1 MKPLVS
7 IIIPVYNAASFLS
20 ECLDSVINQTYKNL
34 EIICV
39 NDGST
44 DASLSIIKK
53 YAKKDKR
60 IRYYTQKNKGQSAAR
75 NIGIKMC
82 KGEYISFID
91 SDDMID
97 LHTISV
103 AVDLFLNEHV
113 DMVLYNMEMFLP
125 DGTRF
130 ICFNGEL
137 FPYESKRM
145 NTRQKE
151 YIINFTNAA
160 PSVIRKSSINSTFV
174 EGMIYEDWV
183 FMVRHLLQSLN
194 VFWINE
200 PFYKY
205 RRNFEKS
212 TTSNISY
219 KCLDLFK
226 AYYLSKKYIESSPMK
241 NTYNYINDIKIL
253 NEASGFIHANLI
265 GTDYSELTDR
275 YISELI
281 EIIHSFSNIY
291 YLFLISFLNPERK
304 ALVNII
310 EDCVKRRTVSSN
322 NYNIYIKIRNE
333 YYGIFHF
340 KILKRKIEN
349 LINTLIFI
357 FKHKVK
363 KIMKIIFPAYR
374 VSSSVREIL
383 QLTMFEMAIRL
394 DKLENNSLN
403 ESENNLLNKSS
414 NKKVNIK
421 LSEEEI
427 LWILE
432 RRIGEKK
439 QDSMY
444 NSKGE

>member
-151 YIINFTNAA
+151 CIINFTNAA

>member
-151 YIINFTNAA
+151 CIINFTNAA

-304 ALVNII
+304 STS
-310 EDCVKRRTVSSN
+310 K
-322 NYNIYIKIRNE
+322 
-333 YYGIFHF
+333 YY
-340 KILKRKIEN
+340 
-349 LINTLIFI
+349 
-357 FKHKVK
+357 
-363 KIMKIIFPAYR
+363 
-374 VSSSVREIL
+374 
-383 QLTMFEMAIRL
+383 
-394 DKLENNSLN
+394 
-403 ESENNLLNKSS
+403 
-414 NKKVNIK
+414 
-421 LSEEEI
+421 
-427 LWILE
+427 
-432 RRIGEKK
+432 
-439 QDSMY
+439 
-444 NSKGE
+444 

>member
-103 AVDLFLNEHV
+103 AVDLFLKEHV

-130 ICFNGEL
+130 MCFNGEL
-137 FPYESKRM
+137 FPYESKKM

-151 YIINFTNAA
+151 CIINFTNAA

-265 GTDYSELTDR
+265 GIDYSELTDR
-275 YISELI
+275 YINELI
-281 EIIHSFSNIY
+281 EIIHSFSNVY
-291 YLFLISFLNPERK
+291 YLFLVSFLNPERK
-304 ALVNII
+304 ALLNII
-310 EDCVKRRTVSSN
+310 EDYTKRKTISSS

-333 YYGIFHF
+333 YYGIFHL

-349 LINTLIFI
+349 LINKLIFI

-394 DKLENNSLN
+394 DKLEHNRLN

-414 NKKVNIK
+414 HQKVNIK

-427 LWILE
+427 LWILK

-439 QDSMY
+439 QDSRY
-444 NSKGE
+444 SSKGE

>member
-1 MKPLVS
+1 
-7 IIIPVYNAASFLS
+7 
-20 ECLDSVINQTYKNL
+20 
-34 EIICV
+34 
-39 NDGST
+39 
-44 DASLSIIKK
+44 
-53 YAKKDKR
+53 
-60 IRYYTQKNKGQSAAR
+60 
-75 NIGIKMC
+75 
-82 KGEYISFID
+82 
-91 SDDMID
+91 
-97 LHTISV
+97 
-103 AVDLFLNEHV
+103 
-113 DMVLYNMEMFLP
+113 
-125 DGTRF
+125 
-130 ICFNGEL
+130 
-137 FPYESKRM
+137 M

-151 YIINFTNAA
+151 CIINFTNAA

>member
-1 MKPLVS
+1 M
-7 IIIPVYNAASFLS
+7 
-20 ECLDSVINQTYKNL
+20 
-34 EIICV
+34 
-39 NDGST
+39 
-44 DASLSIIKK
+44 
-53 YAKKDKR
+53 
-60 IRYYTQKNKGQSAAR
+60 
-75 NIGIKMC
+75 
-82 KGEYISFID
+82 
-91 SDDMID
+91 
-97 LHTISV
+97 
-103 AVDLFLNEHV
+103 
-113 DMVLYNMEMFLP
+113 
-125 DGTRF
+125 
-130 ICFNGEL
+130 
-137 FPYESKRM
+137 
-145 NTRQKE
+145 
-151 YIINFTNAA
+151 
-160 PSVIRKSSINSTFV
+160 
-174 EGMIYEDWV
+174 
-183 FMVRHLLQSLN
+183 
-194 VFWINE
+194 
-200 PFYKY
+200 
-205 RRNFEKS
+205 
-212 TTSNISY
+212 
-219 KCLDLFK
+219 
-226 AYYLSKKYIESSPMK
+226 
-241 NTYNYINDIKIL
+241 
-253 NEASGFIHANLI
+253 
-265 GTDYSELTDR
+265 
-275 YISELI
+275 I

-427 LWILE
+427 LWI
-432 RRIGEKK
+432 
-439 QDSMY
+439 
-444 NSKGE
+444 